1 MRNTFRTLG
10 TVALLSL
17 APLGHAVTQ
26 NSGALSSADFAMQPP
41 VLTARETPLVMLGL
55 SVDNQL
61 FYKAY
66 SDYTDIDSDG
76 VIETTYDDSFDYY
89 GYFNS
94 GFCYQYSSSENAFVP
109 SKVAGGAN
117 GHSCTDES
125 AAWSG
130 NFMNWATMTR
140 VDVLRKVLYGG
151 RRATDDSDNTILE
164 RTYIPSDVHAFAKVY
179 SGSDIG
185 DYLPQKYTKSSITFC
200 NVSSSHPYTAASETQ
215 IRIAE
220 GSHRRWSVN
229 ELNQCQ
235 WDAGSNT
242 PDEAFQL
249 NEGQEEEVRVKVCVS
264 GVDADSD
271 SCKSYPSGSAK
282 PVGLLQQYGEAGDL
296 KFGLISGSYQNYISG
311 GVLRKNIGLIGNN
324 PDSTHDEVNLQTGQF
339 RNVDGVI
346 STIDAI
352 RIIGWN
358 GTSYNNA
365 SVYNCSDAGISIS
378 SFKGGTR
385 PCRDWGNPVSE
396 IYAEAVRYFSGATSA
411 TSAFMLGG
419 ATDFISQLQ
428 EASWP
433 GSLQANPLNVD
444 SRCAACSIIMISSGV
459 ASFDGDELS
468 SVSDITGIS
477 GTSDLASKTNSVG
490 AAEYGIFP
498 QDFLVGETSTSGN
511 GLCTS
516 KTLSGL
522 GVALGI
528 CPEAPALQGSYQI
541 AGLAHHAK
549 TQDLRT
555 DAGMDG
561 KQSVDTYGVELA
573 ESVPS
578 FEIPVGDG
586 SIRFLPA
593 CESGGY
599 SRTDPWQPCSLFD
612 VEIIELAPDLSHG
625 TLLFHWE
632 DSSWGSD
639 YDLDGTQ
646 VISFCVGKAGNDCS
660 DGETDPR
667 GTDPRVTY
675 DIPVANGKLRITQG
689 VAYTRAGF
697 RLRFG
702 YVVTGSDGD
711 DGLSNWLV
719 RPRDQS
725 RNDLCQLEKLGSD
738 GLPLMPIPNETSAG
752 SVGCG
757 GHSDNVGENYDYY
770 PVSKVVEPRSSG
782 AARLL
787 DKPLYL
793 AAKYGGFRDLD
804 NSGDPTYDGSAT
816 DSREWD
822 LVNNRTGANGPDGI
836 PDNYFYSSNPGL
848 LANQLQRVFESLVA
862 RTASGTNAAVV
873 ANSSSGVGAVYQ
885 ALYQPQYSVGSKTV
899 TWTGTLRA
907 IFIDDNGFLR
917 EDSNGN
923 AKLDGYDTDMVV
935 QLEYDPNLE
944 KTFVQR
950 YSVGTNLSLTPSGQP
965 VELNELKPIWSAV
978 DRLAALSEPEKQRAS
993 YTSADSSRRY
1003 IFTAMD
1009 LNDDG
1014 EIDDNDVTEF
1024 SSSNSTRLSDFKE
1037 FLGLLPDATAAT
1049 VPDEAAKNLIDY
1061 IRGKEIAGFRG
1072 RSIDYDGDGAEEV
1085 WRLGDIIHSTPAV
1098 VATPKDN
1105 YSVLYSD
1112 STYAEFVKQ
1121 YRDRRQVI
1129 YVGANDGMIHAF
1141 NGGFWRAGT
1150 KEFKTQP
1157 YSGSVSDHPLGQ
1169 ELWAYVPSNL
1179 LPHLRWLPELDYQ
1192 HVYYMDGEPLVFDAN
1207 IFPESDIHPHGW
1219 GTVMVMG
1226 MRFGGSPIQ
1235 ISVDGSNRTMRSA
1248 YVVFDVT
1255 DPEQPPKLLG
1265 EITAPDLGFTLSKP
1279 VVVKDR
1285 QPSNLETSLGDW
1297 TSPSVNDWYLVI
1309 GSGPRGATATT
1320 VADSDQPARLFA
1332 IDLEQLVDNS
1342 ETAASSDDYFV
1353 TISGANPL
1361 VLDAATNGF
1370 VGGLEVVDWDRN
1382 NSDDSFYVSTVD
1394 NAPSAIDEPVG
1405 SVYRLLIED
1414 NQGSSTAKYGLSA
1427 AQLTEMMD
1435 VGQPVQAV
1443 PTAVRDTYGD
1453 RWLLFGTGKLLVP
1466 GDNILMDQ
1474 QYFYGI
1480 KEPRDTSGEMT
1491 YGSVSLSSLYDVTDV
1506 GVFERSG
1513 EVRDLTKAVSDDTA
1527 TVTVGAQEVKY
1538 YRDLE
1543 AALRSYDGWKRELQS
1558 PTLAPSGRVTGSATL
1573 NPANRDSFA
1582 FTEYLP
1588 PAQSCELDGESFLY
1602 VLSVTTGTATPYA
1615 PLSTSNQY
1623 VVNSSELALSVI
1635 GIGRG
1640 LASEVTF
1647 HQGGSGSLRAITNM
1661 STGAIR
1667 SDQVFTTVPESGRQ
1681 SWRQIESLSF

>member
-1 MRNTFRTLG
+1 MKYKLRTLG
-10 TVALLSL
+10 VLALLSS
-17 APLGHAVTQ
+17 ASMGHAVTQ
-26 NSGALSSADFAMQPP
+26 NSETLSSADFAMQPP

-94 GFCYQYSSSENAFVP
+94 EWCYVYNTGQHVFEPDAE
-109 SKVAGGAN
+109 AGGSN
-117 GHSCTDES
+117 GHSCSGTDD
-125 AAWSG
+125 WSG
-130 NFMNWATMTR
+130 NFLNWVTMTR

-151 RRATDDSDNTILE
+151 KRVEDTDSRTVLE
-164 RTYIPSDVHAFAKVY
+164 RAYIPSDVHAFAKVY
-179 SGSDIG
+179 EGSDIA
-185 DYLPQKYTKSSITFC
+185 DYIPSTYKNVNGGATTFC
-200 NVSSSHPYTAASETQ
+200 NVSSRHPYDANSVPQ
-215 IRIAE
+215 IRIAS
-220 GSHRRWSVN
+220 GDHRRWSIN
-229 ELNQCQ
+229 EGSQCQ
-235 WDAGSNT
+235 WESGSNRPST
-242 PDEAFQL
+242 TE
-249 NEGQEEEVRVKVCVS
+249 QENKGTEQYIRVVACVDS
-264 GVDADSD
+264 KDADSD
-271 SCKSYPSGSAK
+271 SCKAYSSGHSK
-282 PVGLLQQYGEAGDL
+282 PVGLLQQYGENGDL
-296 KFGLISGSYQNYISG
+296 KFGLISGGYENYIAG
-311 GVLRKNIGLIGNN
+311 GVLRKNIDLFGSNDDPTDDEIDL
-324 PDSTHDEVNLQTGQF
+324 STGVF
-339 RNVDGVI
+339 RDVDGII
-346 STIDAI
+346 STIDAV
-352 RIIGWN
+352 RIIGWS
-358 GTSYNNA
+358 GSVYDE
-365 SVYNCSDAGISIS
+365 VYNCNTPGITVDQ
-378 SFKGGTR
+378 FKDGDK

-396 IYAEAVRYFSGATSA
+396 IYAEAVRYFAGATSA
-411 TSAFMLGG
+411 TPAYSLSG
-419 ATDFISQLQ
+419 TYDVIESLK
-428 EASWP
+428 EAEWP
-433 GSLQANPLNVD
+433 GLSVNPLNVD

-459 ASFDGDELS
+459 ASFDGDDLS
-468 SVSDITGIS
+468 SVSDITGLTGVSSLSDKTDDVGDAEYGRTAQSFLIGS
-477 GTSDLASKTNSVG
+477 NGTSDD
-490 AAEYGIFP
+490 GI
-498 QDFLVGETSTSGN
+498 
-511 GLCTS
+511 CTS
-516 KTLSGL
+516 KSLSGL
-522 GVALGI
+522 GDALGI
-528 CPEAPALQGSYQI
+528 CPEAPALEGSYQI
-541 AGLAHHAK
+541 AGLANHAK
-549 TQDLRT
+549 TTDLRT
-555 DAGMDG
+555 DPGMDG
-561 KQSVDTYGVELA
+561 DQTVDTYGVELA
-573 ESVPS
+573 ETVPS
-578 FEIPVGDG
+578 FEIPVGSG
-586 SIRFLPA
+586 AIRFLPA
-593 CESGGY
+593 CQSRDGLSG
-599 SRTDPWQPCSLFD
+599 TWQPCSLFD
-612 VEIIELAPDLSHG
+612 VEILAMQTNADGNLVAG

-632 DSSWGSD
+632 DSSWGND
-639 YDLDGTQ
+639 YDLDGSQ
-646 VISFCVGKAGNDCS
+646 VISFCVGESGNRCAEGDTDGRGSATYDTAVS
-660 DGETDPR
+660 DGQ
-667 GTDPRVTY
+667 
-675 DIPVANGKLRITQG
+675 LRISQG
-689 VAYTRAGF
+689 VAYTAAGF
-697 RLRFG
+697 DLRFG
-702 YVVTGSDGD
+702 YVVTGSDGE
-711 DGLSNWLV
+711 DGISDWLD
-719 RPRDQS
+719 RPGNQN
-725 RNDLCQLEKLGSD
+725 RNDLCQLEVLGDD
-738 GLPLMPIPNETSAG
+738 GLPLMPIPETGSSA
-752 SVGCG
+752 SIGCG
-757 GHSDNVGENYDYY
+757 NGTASYSYVPESETFSPGA
-770 PVSKVVEPRSSG
+770 SG
-782 AARLL
+782 ADRLL
-787 DKPLYL
+787 DKPLFL

-804 NSGDPTYDGSAT
+804 ESGDPTFEGSST
-816 DSREWD
+816 DTREWD

-923 AKLDGYDTDMVV
+923 AKLDGYNTDMVV

-978 DRLAALSEPEKQRAS
+978 DRLAAVTEPETQRAS

-1009 LNDDG
+1009 LNADG
-1014 EIDDNDVTEF
+1014 EIDHNDVTEF
-1024 SSSNSTRLSDFKE
+1024 SSSNSTRLNDFKE
-1037 FLGLLPDATAAT
+1037 FLGLPPDATGSVA
-1049 VPDEAAKNLIDY
+1049 DEAAENLIDY
-1061 IRGKEIAGFRG
+1061 IRGKEISGFRG
-1072 RSIDYDGDGAEEV
+1072 RSIDYDGDGTEEV

-1105 YSVLYSD
+1105 YNVLYSD
-1112 STYAEFVKQ
+1112 TTYADFVKK

-1150 KEFKTQP
+1150 KEFATQP
-1157 YSGSVSDHPLGQ
+1157 YSGTVADHPLGQ

-1207 IFPESDIHPHGW
+1207 IFPESETHPHGW

-1226 MRFGGSPIQ
+1226 MRFGGSPIE
-1235 ISVDGSNRTMRSA
+1235 ISVYGTDRTMQSA

-1265 EITAPDLGFTLSKP
+1265 EVTAPDLGFTLSKP
-1279 VVVKDR
+1279 AVIKDR
-1285 QPSNLETSLGDW
+1285 QPSNSEASLGDW

-1435 VGQPVQAV
+1435 VGQPVQAA

-1466 GDNILMDQ
+1466 DDNILMDQ

-1513 EVRDLTKAVSDDTA
+1513 EVRDLTQAVSDDTA
-1527 TVTVGAQEVKY
+1527 TVTVGAQTVEY

-1543 AALRSYDGWKRELQS
+1543 AALRSYPGWKRELQS